1 MRDMFR
7 TAVDAA
13 YSLLGFGDPEE
24 NNREEE
30 NPEGNNPEEENPQT
44 IKRQYLGEGVT
55 PQSVD
60 TFEEIW
66 TSSTDDEI
74 TLQRYR
80 EYLQDTPSPFIW
92 LPVRRTQ
99 QGEASTIMH
108 EMILGSHDQ
117 FRHFIQLFLD
127 NDARRF
133 HLFYTFIY
141 GGLNLNGDH
150 EAELAANRPIE
161 LAINEMLNIENPA
174 EERAEIRSNLGY
186 LLAHF
191 IRDNPVSLANN
202 QGLLIILQRFINGDD
217 DQFPVSEEARDRCL
231 YHISSIWADIH
242 QQDPGNNGNIDGYR
256 YEGQDRDFLTILRVS
271 QEADQREVLQY
282 LLPDGYEI
290 PEGRFVIVPEVI
302 LGWVCR
308 DIEAGNGIRH
318 LLEYEAVRKC
328 APLLA
333 YSKALLY
340 AAEFGHT
347 EDVRILLDLD
357 SVKANAH
364 QLQNQALRGAVR
376 TGHTDAVRMLLE
388 VHDVRKY
395 AHLVIDPELIHAV
408 ARGHTEIVEMLIDI
422 DSVKANAH
430 ERDNAALRAAAYHG
444 HTEIVEMLLKC
455 DKVRKNLHER
465 GNWVLEAAV
474 DGGRKEIVEILLQY
488 DDIREYAFEVWNPV
502 VLRRAIE
509 SRDTDMIRLL
519 LNIDNVKVNAHNTF
533 WRCLLHPDN
542 GILKEAAELGS
553 TEIVDLL
560 LEISSVRN
568 APDGQ
573 RIYQDRLD
581 AGANI
586 PLDGAPRPAEELA
599 GHAQGIAEPH
609 RQTGED
615 GNDREHNIRQDSS
628 L

>member
-7 TAVDAA
+7 TAADAA

-30 NPEGNNPEEENPQT
+30 NPEGDNPEEDNLQT
-44 IKRQYLGEGVT
+44 IKRKYLGEEVA

-66 TSSTDDEI
+66 TSSTDDEN

-80 EYLQDTPSPFIW
+80 EDLQDKDKPCPFIW

-133 HLFYTFIY
+133 HLFQLFIY

-150 EAELAANRPIE
+150 NEALADNRPIE
-161 LAINEMLNIENPA
+161 LAVNEMLNIENPA
-174 EERAEIRSNLGY
+174 EERAEIRRNLGY

-217 DQFPVSEEARDRCL
+217 DQYPVSEEARDRCL

-242 QQDPGNNGNIDGYR
+242 QH
-256 YEGQDRDFLTILRVS
+256 FLTLLRDS
-271 QEADQREVLQY
+271 RELGGIEVLQD
-282 LLPDGYEI
+282 LLPEGYVI
-290 PEGRFVIVPEVI
+290 PEDGSVPENI
-302 LGWVCR
+302 ENFLEENIRRLSLGEIA
-308 DIEAGNGIRH
+308 DEDFRH
-318 LLEYEAVRKC
+318 LLEFEAVRQC
-328 APLLA
+328 ANSESIRCA
-333 YSKALLY
+333 IYRGATEAVRALL
-340 AAEFGHT
+340 
-347 EDVRILLDLD
+347 DID
-357 SVKANAH
+357 SVSRSVGIRE
-364 QLQNQALRGAVR
+364 LRTAVQER
-376 TGHTDAVRMLLE
+376 QTDMVRMLLE
-388 VHDVRKY
+388 IDNVKNFLEDIIDGRCPGVLLDAAVSPQLGH
-395 AHLVIDPELIHAV
+395 AHIA
-408 ARGHTEIVEMLIDI
+408 EMLLSNEAI
-422 DSVKANAH
+422 KRNAH
-430 ERDNAALRAAAYHG
+430 EEGNYAIKYAARCRG
-444 HTEIVEMLLKC
+444 IEIVNLLLQC
-455 DKVRKNLHER
+455 DKVRENLYVR
-465 GNWVLEAAV
+465 DNQVLGAAIE
-474 DGGRKEIVEILLQY
+474 GRNKEIVKILLQ
-488 DDIREYAFEVWNPV
+488 DGDIRENAHEVFNTF
-502 VLRRAIE
+502 VLFNAIE
-509 SRDTDMIRLL
+509 YRDTDMIRLL
-519 LNIDNVKVNAHNTF
+519 LGIDNVRNNAHRN
-533 WRCLLHPDN
+533 N
-542 GILKEAAELGS
+542 NSVLKHAAESGA

-560 LEISSVRN
+560 LEIPSVRN
-568 APDGQ
+568 AQDGE

-586 PLDGAPRPAEELA
+586 PLDRAPRPAEDFA

-615 GNDREHNIRQDSS
+615 GNDHEHNIRQDPH